1 MDSNDLQRQ
10 GSDSEAGRGLGSPVK
25 CIESLPVEIQRQIM
39 FCLPSLASLG
49 AIIRASPIFYSLFQ
63 SEPKNFIANCLI
75 LGLGDAF
82 LDASTAQA
90 AMQDDFQRQRC
101 DAMKMRRES
110 TIVWP
115 FLESYLKKV
124 QELPCNAW
132 IHSISLPEAVQMATF
147 HTSTVEPLVEQ
158 YASWALGNIG
168 TSAQSTTLSSTERMR
183 IQRAMYR
190 FQILCDVFGNKLKHD
205 NLSANR
211 PRNLRCLRFL
221 SRYEPW
227 EIEEI
232 LCINTF
238 FQEKYEQRLSEVSDD
253 LNPNNNRLHSHSPL
267 GGPEDAFDLEQART
281 RCYFRNFLVSQGLP
295 LLASVLPIDD
305 HDELVDGLSVQ
316 MHHFV
321 SDTWLDDIT
330 GNTDMHQRWERSYSE
345 RDAAQDEGRPMTF
358 RGDDLDSPPLAW
370 VLIWG
375 EAYSNLFGTFIPKP
389 LRLWGY
395 IMWDARRL
403 EESGAKDVLMHEWYE
418 MWQGGDYRDSLR
430 AWNHRG

>member
-10 GSDSEAGRGLGSPVK
+10 GSDSEAGEGLGSPAK

-90 AMQDDFQRQRC
+90 AMQDDFQRQRR

-115 FLESYLKKV
+115 FLESYLKRV

-168 TSAQSTTLSSTERMR
+168 TSAKPTTLSSTERMR
-183 IQRAMYR
+183 IQRAM
-190 FQILCDVFGNKLKHD
+190 
-205 NLSANR
+205 
-211 PRNLRCLRFL
+211 
-221 SRYEPW
+221 
-227 EIEEI
+227 
-232 LCINTF
+232 
-238 FQEKYEQRLSEVSDD
+238 
-253 LNPNNNRLHSHSPL
+253 
-267 GGPEDAFDLEQART
+267 
-281 RCYFRNFLVSQGLP
+281 CYFRNFLVSQGLP

-316 MHHFV
+316 MHHFK

-330 GNTDMHQRWERSYSE
+330 GNTDSSIRLQ
-345 RDAAQDEGRPMTF
+345 
-358 RGDDLDSPPLAW
+358 
-370 VLIWG
+370 VL
-375 EAYSNLFGTFIPKP
+375 
-389 LRLWGY
+389 
-395 IMWDARRL
+395 
-403 EESGAKDVLMHEWYE
+403 
-418 MWQGGDYRDSLR
+418 
-430 AWNHRG
+430 

>member
-10 GSDSEAGRGLGSPVK
+10 GSDSDASEGLGSPAK

-63 SEPKNFIANCLI
+63 SEPKNFIGTCLI

-90 AMQDDFQRQRC
+90 AMQDDFQRQRR

-110 TIVWP
+110 SVVWP
-115 FLESYLKKV
+115 FLESYRKKV
-124 QELPCNAW
+124 EELPCNAW
-132 IHSISLPEAVQMATF
+132 IHSISLPEAVQMAAF

-168 TSAQSTTLSSTERMR
+168 TSATSTALSSTERMR

-190 FQILCDVFGNKLKHD
+190 FQILCDVFGNRLKYD
-205 NLSANR
+205 NLTTNR

-232 LCINTF
+232 LCINSF
-238 FQEKYEQRLSEVSDD
+238 FQEKYEERLSEVSDD

-281 RCYFRNFLVSQGLP
+281 LAVAYDVDENPVMLTQVAGTRSYFRNFLVSQGLP
-295 LLASVLPIDD
+295 LLASVLPIQD
-305 HDELVDGLSVQ
+305 HDKLVDTLSAN
-316 MHHFV
+316 MHHFA

-330 GNTDMHQRWERSYSE
+330 GNTDSKQL
-345 RDAAQDEGRPMTF
+345 
-358 RGDDLDSPPLAW
+358 LDSL
-370 VLIWG
+370 LT
-375 EAYSNLFGTFIPKP
+375 L
-389 LRLWGY
+389 
-395 IMWDARRL
+395 
-403 EESGAKDVLMHEWYE
+403 
-418 MWQGGDYRDSLR
+418 
-430 AWNHRG
+430 